1 MQPPHRDARENEVSK
16 VEERLAALGH
26 TLPDPGTPVAN
37 FVNAV
42 RAGNLVFLSG
52 HGPRRDGEYVYRG
65 KVGKEVDVETGRKAA
80 ELVVLNCLGSLKQ
93 EIGDLD
99 RVKRVVKV
107 LGMVNAAP
115 EFTDHPKV
123 INGGSDLL
131 VAAFGEAGRHARS
144 AVGMGSLPFDMTV
157 EIEMI
162 VEVS

>member
-1 MQPPHRDARENEVSK
+1 MSR

-26 TLPDPGTPVAN
+26 KVPDPGPPVAN

-42 RAGNLVFLSG
+42 RTGNLVFISG
-52 HGPRRDGEYVYRG
+52 QGPRRDGEYVYRG
-65 KVGKEVDVETGRKAA
+65 KVGSEVDVETGRKAA
-80 ELVVLNCLGSLKQ
+80 ELVMLNCLGSLKQ

-99 RVKRVVKV
+99 RVVRVVKL
-107 LGMVNAAP
+107 LGMVNCAP
-115 EFTDHPKV
+115 EFTDQPKV

-144 AVGMGSLPFDMTV
+144 AVGMSSLPFDISV

>member
-1 MQPPHRDARENEVSK
+1 MSR

-26 TLPDPGTPVAN
+26 KVPDPGPPVAN

-42 RAGNLVFLSG
+42 RTGNLVFISG
-52 HGPRRDGEYVYRG
+52 QGPRRDGEYVYRG
-65 KVGKEVDVETGRKAA
+65 KVGSEVDVETARKAA
-80 ELVVLNCLGSLKQ
+80 ELVMLNCLGSLKQ

-99 RVKRVVKV
+99 RVVRVVKL
-107 LGMVNAAP
+107 LGMVNCAP
-115 EFTDHPKV
+115 EFTDQPKV

-144 AVGMGSLPFDMTV
+144 AVGMSSLPFDISV

>member
-1 MQPPHRDARENEVSK
+1 M
-16 VEERLAALGH
+16 
-26 TLPDPGTPVAN
+26 
-37 FVNAV
+37 
-42 RAGNLVFLSG
+42 
-52 HGPRRDGEYVYRG
+52 
-65 KVGKEVDVETGRKAA
+65 
-80 ELVVLNCLGSLKQ
+80 LNCLGSLKQ

-99 RVKRVVKV
+99 RVKRVVKL
-107 LGMVNAAP
+107 LGMVNAVP

-131 VAAFGEAGRHARS
+131 VTAFGEAGRHARS

>member
-1 MQPPHRDARENEVSK
+1 MEKGRNEVST
-16 VEERLAALGH
+16 VEQRLAALGH
-26 TLPDPGTPVAN
+26 ALPDSGAPVAN

-65 KVGKEVDVETGRKAA
+65 KVGREVDVETGRKAA
-80 ELVVLNCLGSLKQ
+80 ELVMLNCLGSLKQ

-99 RVKRVVKV
+99 RVKRVVKL
-107 LGMVNAAP
+107 LGMVNAVP

-131 VAAFGEAGRHARS
+131 VAAFGETGRHARS
-144 AVGMGSLPFDMTV
+144 AVGMSSLPFDMTV

-162 VEVS
+162 VEVF